1 MILNCPRFL
10 PTTDGN
16 SSQINPKFL
25 FYRQQDNLIVA
36 WMLASMSNPFL
47 TKMVGLQSASQ
58 IWHTLHM
65 DFTSNTR
72 AQIKIF
78 RLRLKIP
85 KQDRSVSTYL
95 LEIKTTVDSLVAI
108 GAPVFVD
115 DQVETILDGLSED
128 YDPFVSSIM
137 SRSEPYTINKIE
149 ALLLA

>member
-1 MILNCPRFL
+1 
-10 PTTDGN
+10 
-16 SSQINPKFL
+16 
-25 FYRQQDNLIVA
+25 
-36 WMLASMSNPFL
+36 
-47 TKMVGLQSASQ
+47 
-58 IWHTLHM
+58 M